1 MSPNFK
7 KLLFIYI
14 LFIFMAAE
22 ASAIGFERREEP
34 EKEYSIYTF
43 PAPIAI
49 PGVQNALVV
58 GTLINNLKVPW
69 IKDGYFDIIGGL
81 GWGEGSKWFEG
92 KKFKGGGLAI
102 LDFPLISSKF
112 TFSPSIEYVEL
123 FAYPISERG
132 INSDPDKTLYLLGER
147 AYSFIGE
154 LSYYFFNK
162 QLELFYTYF
171 KVDFDPYGY
180 VDYKE
185 NFINA
190 GNAGMSDSPHVDRF
204 GILIDDTDNRRDP
217 RIGYSIQFDRWDWPS
232 RWKEEASFFQYD
244 LDISGY
250 IPIQEQKL
258 IFVAN
263 QFVSTSKI
271 KTPGQVDRYI
281 CNEQELSI
289 NPACQGIVDIFY
301 ENALEESKK
310 PKGTGLGGRFRLRGY
325 REGRFFD
332 SHTNFRALELRWYFN
347 ETQIDFDYILQK
359 GVFAGFQFAIFYE
372 QGTVSP
378 DLGHSFWENFKDSYG
393 VAFRGLFNSVVF
405 RADLGFSDEG
415 SALTI
420 WYGHPF

>member
-1 MSPNFK
+1 MSSNFK
-7 KLLFIYI
+7 KLFFLYI

-34 EKEYSIYTF
+34 EKEYGIYTF
-43 PAPIAI
+43 PAPIEV
-49 PGVQNALVV
+49 PGIQKALFI
-58 GTLINNLKVPW
+58 GSLITNLEVPW
-69 IKDGYFDIIGGL
+69 IEDGYFDILGGV
-81 GWGEGSKWFEG
+81 GQGEGSKWFEG
-92 KKFKGGGLAI
+92 KKFKAAGLAI
-102 LDFPLISSKF
+102 LDFPLISSNF

-123 FAYPISERG
+123 LTYPISERG
-132 INSDPDKTLYLLGER
+132 INSDPDKTLYLLAER
-147 AYSFIGE
+147 ANVFIGE

-263 QFVSTSKI
+263 QFFSTSKI

-281 CNEQELSI
+281 CNEQELSF

-310 PKGTGLGGRFRLRGY
+310 PKGTGLGGRFKLRGY

>member
-1 MSPNFK
+1 
-7 KLLFIYI
+7 
-14 LFIFMAAE
+14 
-22 ASAIGFERREEP
+22 
-34 EKEYSIYTF
+34 
-43 PAPIAI
+43 
-49 PGVQNALVV
+49 
-58 GTLINNLKVPW
+58 
-69 IKDGYFDIIGGL
+69 
-81 GWGEGSKWFEG
+81 
-92 KKFKGGGLAI
+92 
-102 LDFPLISSKF
+102 
-112 TFSPSIEYVEL
+112 
-123 FAYPISERG
+123 
-132 INSDPDKTLYLLGER
+132 
-147 AYSFIGE
+147 
-154 LSYYFFNK
+154 
-162 QLELFYTYF
+162 
-171 KVDFDPYGY
+171 
-180 VDYKE
+180 
-185 NFINA
+185 
-190 GNAGMSDSPHVDRF
+190 MSDSPHVDRF
-204 GILIDDTDNRRDP
+204 GILIDDTDSRRDP

-263 QFVSTSKI
+263 QFFSTSKI

-281 CNEQELSI
+281 CNEQEISI

-301 ENALEESKK
+301 EKALEESKK
-310 PKGTGLGGRFRLRGY
+310 PKGTGLGGRFKLRGY

-332 SHTNFRALELRWYFN
+332 KHTNFRALELRWYFN